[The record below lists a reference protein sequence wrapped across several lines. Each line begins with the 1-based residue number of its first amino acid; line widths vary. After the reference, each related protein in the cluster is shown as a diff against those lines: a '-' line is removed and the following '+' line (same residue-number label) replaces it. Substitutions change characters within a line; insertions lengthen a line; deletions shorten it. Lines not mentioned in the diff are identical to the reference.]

1 MELHEFQNYIRF
13 FERDA
18 GLNVWHF
25 ALLSAILHLGYRQKQ
40 SKFIKVSRS
49 KIMALSHI
57 KTLPTYHKYFKELQV
72 MGYIRYK
79 PSYHPGYRS
88 EVELLFNKQKTIN

>member
-49 KIMALSHI
+49 KIMTLSHI
-57 KTLPTYHKYFKELQV
+57 KTLPTYHKYFKELQL
-72 MGYIRYK
+72 MGYIRYT
-79 PSYHPGYRS
+79 PCYHPGYRS
-88 EVELLFNKQKTIN
+88 EVELLFKKDYT